1 MTQAERLAA
10 VRAGMLAQNLAGFL
24 VPRADEHLGEYVPAC
39 AERLAW
45 LTGFTGSA
53 GIAAVLHAE
62 AAVWSDGRYVL
73 QLASETDA
81 TFWHRLHI
89 QETPPPDWLA
99 ERLGGA
105 RLGYDPWLMSEE
117 QLRPY
122 RDAGL
127 VLVPVDQNPVDAAWT
142 DRPAA
147 PAAPAVPHAL
157 DLAGQPSQAKR
168 AEIAAALRARREDA
182 AVISDPASLAW
193 LLNIRGEDVPFTP
206 FALGFALIHAS
217 EQVDLFMAPEKLP
230 DETRAWLGNGVA
242 VAPREALGPAIAAM
256 RGKRVRVDPANSAA
270 WFAERLRAAGAEVVA
285 GADPCL
291 LPKARKNA
299 VEQQGAREAH
309 LADAVAMAR
318 FLHWLSGAAGTTDEL
333 DAAERLLAFR
343 REASGNRGASFSTI
357 MGAGPNGAII
367 HYHATPETNRR
378 ILPNETVL
386 IDSGGQYPA
395 GTTDITRTVWLGP
408 DAPPAELRD
417 RFTRVL
423 KGHIAIATLI
433 FPENT
438 PGVRIDAF
446 ARAALWRVGLDYDHG
461 TGHGVGSFLSVHEG
475 PASISPYLRPAGITA
490 GMLLSNEPGFYL
502 PGQYGIRIENLVL
515 AQAAGTRGAKPFLRF
530 ETLSLAP
537 IDRALIDPALL
548 SPEEYAWLDAY
559 HARVVAEV
567 SPLLAEPVAA
577 WLRHACAPL
586 VA

>member
-1 MTQAERLAA
+1 MSHSARLAA
-10 VRAGMLAQNLAGFL
+10 VRAELRDQGLAGVL
-24 VPRADEHLGEYVPAC
+24 VPRADEHLGEYVPES

-53 GIAAVLHAE
+53 GIAAVLADE

-73 QLASETDA
+73 QLAAETDA
-81 TFWHRLHI
+81 TLWQRLHI
-89 QETPPPDWLA
+89 QETPPPEWLA
-99 ERLGGA
+99 PRIGA
-105 RLGYDPWLMSEE
+105 GELGYDPWLMSED
-117 QLRPY
+117 QLKPY
-122 RDAGL
+122 REANL
-127 VLVPVDQNPVDAAWT
+127 RLRAVTRNPVDAAWT
-142 DRPAA
+142 DRPPAPLA
-147 PAAPAVPHAL
+147 PALPHRL
-157 DLAGQPSQAKR
+157 ENAGEPSEAKR
-168 AEIAAALRARREDA
+168 AAVAATLRARNEDA

-193 LLNIRGEDVPFTP
+193 LLNIRGQDVPFTP

-217 EQVDLFMAPEKLP
+217 DQVDLFMAPEKLP

-242 VAPREALGPAIAAM
+242 CAPREALAPALAAL
-256 RGKRVRVDPANSAA
+256 RGRRVRVDPVNSAA
-270 WFAERLRAAGAEVVA
+270 WFAERLREAGAEVVA

-299 VEQQGAREAH
+299 VEQAGARSAH
-309 LADAVAMAR
+309 LEDAVAITR
-318 FLHWLSGAAGTTDEL
+318 FLHWLSGAAGQTDEL
-333 DAAERLLAFR
+333 DAAARLLAFR
-343 REASGNRGASFSTI
+343 QEGGNNRGASFSTI

-367 HYHATPETNRR
+367 HYHATTETNRR
-378 ILPNETVL
+378 IQPNETVL

-408 DAPPAELRD
+408 DAPSSQLRD

-423 KGHIAIATLI
+423 KGHIAIATLV

-502 PGQYGIRIENLVL
+502 PGEYGIRIENLVL
-515 AQAAGTRGAKPFLRF
+515 AQPAEISGAKPFLRF

-537 IDRALIDPALL
+537 IDRALIEPALL
-548 SPEEYAWLDAY
+548 TPDEHAWLDAY

-567 SPLLAEPVAA
+567 SPLLPEPTAA
-577 WLRHACAPL
+577 WLRQACAPL
-586 VA
+586 AA